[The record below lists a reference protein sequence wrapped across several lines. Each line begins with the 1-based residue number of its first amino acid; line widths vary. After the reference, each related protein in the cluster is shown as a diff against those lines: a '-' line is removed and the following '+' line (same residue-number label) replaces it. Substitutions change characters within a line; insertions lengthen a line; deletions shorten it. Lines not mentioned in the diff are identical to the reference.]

1 MTMSAKHLLVALTIL
16 AATPAVPQAAQTD
29 RKPAAVTLA
38 SQQRAEEDRQLLG
51 LIALTAA
58 PLLPPVMA
66 QQDQSPAT
74 PASKKPTVAQAAP
87 QQEDDGQ
94 RIFEQN
100 CSRCHNAPEGFSPRI
115 SGTIVRHMRV
125 RASLSKHDEE
135 ELLHFFNP

>member
-1 MTMSAKHLLVALTIL
+1 MTMSTKHLLVALTIL
-16 AATPAVPQAAQTD
+16 AATPAVPQTAQTGT
-29 RKPAAVTLA
+29 KPAAATLA
-38 SQQRAEEDRQLLG
+38 PHQRAQEDKQLLG

-66 QQDQSPAT
+66 QDHAPAT
-74 PASKKPTVAQAAP
+74 PASKKPTVAQAP
-87 QQEDDGQ
+87 SQHEDDGQ

-115 SGTIVRHMRV
+115 TGTIVRHMRV

>member
-1 MTMSAKHLLVALTIL
+1 MIMSAKRFVVALIVL
-16 AATPAVPQAAQTD
+16 AAIPAVSQVAQTD
-29 RKPAAVTLA
+29 KKPVFADQA
-38 SQQRAEEDRQLLG
+38 SQQDKELLR

-58 PLLPPVMA
+58 PLLPPVVG
-66 QQDQSPAT
+66 QDQAPST
-74 PASKKPTVAQAAP
+74 PANKKPVFARKSP
-87 QQEDDGQ
+87 QQEDEGE
-94 RIFEQN
+94 RIFQQN